1 MENVLQELSQLA
13 TLAGLLGGFAF
24 TAVIQLLS
32 MERKGRLVTATIL
45 IFSIATLMFLLALL
59 MFILTFSAVV
69 ELNALPETLTNLGT
83 YGLLLALIAVFVLE
97 AGIGLAGWIRSKAAG
112 LATTMLAMVAMCLT
126 GAVVISVIGH
136 FA

>member
-13 TLAGLLGGFAF
+13 TLAGLLGGFGF

-32 MERKGRLVTATIL
+32 MERKGKVVTATIL

-83 YGLLLALIAVFVLE
+83 YGLLIALIAVFVLE
-97 AGIGLAGWIRSKAAG
+97 TGIGLAGWIRSKATG
-112 LATTMLAMVAMCLT
+112 LATTILAIIVMCLT
-126 GAVVISVIGH
+126 GAVMISVIGH